1 MPFKSEKQRRFLFAA
16 EARGEVPK
24 GTAKRWQEET
34 PKGKLPMRVKKSEIQ
49 LPDHAVDELL
59 HQPDGGQG
67 YQIVDLHL
75 SDGRVVEE
83 VPVLNSET
91 AIMDED
97 IDPSDIEHVEKVSAI
112 RNPKKLKKDA
122 DIIKYTRMRD
132 ELRELRGVG
141 LGDSESSSAAQF
153 PYGPEANRAPQ

>member
-1 MPFKSEKQRRFLFAA
+1 MHAA
-16 EARGEVPK
+16 EARGEVPQ

-34 PKGKLPMRVKKSEIQ
+34 PKGKKLPLRVKKSEIQ
-49 LPDHAVDELL
+49 LPEHAIDQLM
-59 HQPDGGQG
+59 HQSESGQG

-83 VPVLNSET
+83 VPVLNSEM
-91 AIMDED
+91 AITDED
-97 IDPSDIEHVEKVSAI
+97 IDPSDIEHAEKVSAI

-153 PYGPEANRAPQ
+153 PYGPAANRAPQ